1 MKKKIDVEYIA
12 NLARIR
18 LSKEDIKNFSGQL
31 GDVISYI
38 EKLNKADTKDTEPT
52 THPLPITN
60 VFRDDEVHGS
70 LPVEKVLANAP
81 KKKSL
86 SFQVPKVVE
95 RQSHAK
101 RTL

>member
-31 GDVISYI
+31 GDVVSYI
-38 EKLNKADTKDTEPT
+38 EKLNKVDTRDAKPT

-60 VFRDDEVHGS
+60 VFREDKVYGS
-70 LPVEKVLANAP
+70 LPVEKALANAP

-86 SFQVPKVVE
+86 SFKVPKVIE
-95 RQSHAK
+95 GQ
-101 RTL
+101 